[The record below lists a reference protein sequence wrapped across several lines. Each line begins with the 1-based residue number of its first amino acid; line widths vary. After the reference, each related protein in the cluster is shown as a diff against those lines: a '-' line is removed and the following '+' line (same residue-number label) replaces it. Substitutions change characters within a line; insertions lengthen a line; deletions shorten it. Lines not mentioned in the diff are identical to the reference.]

1 MVRVNLNGYGWEIT
15 LRAEPERVTCG
26 TQVFAA
32 CRQRGHS
39 VLTDERLGI

>member
-1 MVRVNLNGYGWEIT
+1 MVRVNLNGNGWEIT
-15 LRAEPERVTCG
+15 FSDQPERVTCE

-32 CRQRGHS
+32 CRQWGHA